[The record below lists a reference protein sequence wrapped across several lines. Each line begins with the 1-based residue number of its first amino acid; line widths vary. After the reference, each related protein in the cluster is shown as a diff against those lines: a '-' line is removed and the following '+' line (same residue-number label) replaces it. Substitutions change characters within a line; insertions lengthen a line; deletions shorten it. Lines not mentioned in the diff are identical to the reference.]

1 MIEILNEKER
11 ETTYRK
17 KQRCTRKKGTM
28 PKHYS
33 EWMKRTASGKN
44 DILNGKIRTYREK
57 HEENETILK

>member
-33 EWMKRTASGKN
+33 EWMKGTASRDN
-44 DILNGKIRTYREK
+44 EILNGKKIVPTTTKTAR
-57 HEENETILK
+57 HEEK